1 MNICSQ
7 LHTVFNQLPHHHFPF
22 DEKRIPLN
30 GIYILFEKGKI
41 AHNTNRIVRVGTHN
55 GDGRLPSRL
64 KSHFIKENKDRSIFR
79 KNIGR
84 ALLNKASDPF
94 LEQWELDI
102 TSREAREN
110 YQNKVDNNKQK
121 QVEHQVSEHI
131 QQNFWFV
138 VFPITKKEDR
148 LFWESRIISTV
159 SWCNEC
165 RPSEN
170 WIGLHSPKEKIRES
184 GLWLVNELKKQPL
197 SENEFNYLK
206 DFIIQNK

>member
-7 LHTVFNQLPHHHFPF
+7 LHTIFNQLPHHHFPF
-22 DEKRIPLN
+22 NEKVMPLN
-30 GIYILFEKGKI
+30 GIYILFEKGEM

-55 GDGRLPSRL
+55 GDSRLPSRL

-84 ALLNKASDPF
+84 ALLNKAKDPF
-94 LEQWELDI
+94 LENWELDL
-102 TSREAREN
+102 TSREAWN
-110 YQNKVDNNKQK
+110 YYQHQVDFDKQK
-121 QVEHQVSEHI
+121 QVEHQVTEYI

-138 VFPITKKEDR
+138 VFPIVKKEDR

-159 SWCNEC
+159 SWCHEC
-165 RPSEN
+165 QPSET
-170 WIGLHSPKEKIRES
+170 WLGLHSPKEKIRES
-184 GLWLVNELKKQPL
+184 GLWLVNELNKQPL

-206 DFIIQNK
+206 DFIIERK

>member
-7 LHTVFNQLPHHHFPF
+7 LHTTFNQLPHHHFPF
-22 DEKRIPLN
+22 DEKKMPLN
-30 GIYILFEKGKI
+30 GIYILFEKGEM

-84 ALLNKASDPF
+84 ALLNKVRDPF
-94 LEQWELDI
+94 LEQWELDL
-102 TSREAREN
+102 TSREGREN
-110 YQNKVDNNKQK
+110 NQLKVDFDKQK
-121 QVEHQVSEHI
+121 QVEHQVSEYI
-131 QQNFWFV
+131 QQSFWFV
-138 VFPITKKEDR
+138 VFPVSKKDDR

-159 SWCNEC
+159 SWCDEC

-170 WIGLHSPKEKIRES
+170 WIGLHLPKDKISES

>member
-30 GIYILFEKGKI
+30 GIYILFEKGEI

-121 QVEHQVSEHI
+121 QVEHEVSEYI

-159 SWCNEC
+159 SWCDEC

>member
-1 MNICSQ
+1 MSICSQ
-7 LHTVFNQLPHHHFPF
+7 LHPVFNQLPHHHFPF
-22 DEKRIPLN
+22 DEKKIPLN
-30 GIYILFEKGKI
+30 GIYILFEKGEI

-84 ALLNKASDPF
+84 ALLNKESDPF
-94 LEQWELDI
+94 LEQWELDL
-102 TSREAREN
+102 TSREAKEN
-110 YQNKVDNNKQK
+110 HKNIVDFGKQK
-121 QVEHQVSEHI
+121 QIERQVTQCI

-138 VFPITKKEDR
+138 VFPIEKREDR

-159 SWCNEC
+159 SRCNEC

-170 WIGLHSPKEKIRES
+170 WLGLHSPKQKIRES
-184 GLWLVNELKKQPL
+184 GLWLVNELYKQPL

-206 DFIIQNK
+206 DFMIQSK

>member
-1 MNICSQ
+1 MSICSQ
-7 LHTVFNQLPHHHFPF
+7 LHPVFNQLPHHHFPF
-22 DEKRIPLN
+22 DEKKIPLN
-30 GIYILFEKGKI
+30 GIYILFEKGEI

-84 ALLNKASDPF
+84 ALLNKESDPF
-94 LEQWELDI
+94 LEQWELDL
-102 TSREAREN
+102 TSREAKEN
-110 YQNKVDNNKQK
+110 HKNIVDFGKQK
-121 QVEHQVSEHI
+121 QIERQVTQCI

-138 VFPITKKEDR
+138 VFPIDKRKDR

-159 SWCNEC
+159 SRCNEC

-170 WIGLHSPKEKIRES
+170 WLGLHSPKDKIRES
-184 GLWLVNELKKQPL
+184 GLWLVNELYKQPL

-206 DFIIQNK
+206 DFMIQSK

>member
-1 MNICSQ
+1 MSVCPQ
-7 LHTVFNQLPHHHFPF
+7 LHTLFNQLPQHHFPF
-22 DEKRIPLN
+22 DAKKISSN
-30 GIYILFEKGKI
+30 GIYILFEAGEV
-41 AHNTNRIVRVGTHN
+41 AHNTNRIVRIGTHN
-55 GDGRLPSRL
+55 GVGKLVSRL

-84 ALLNKASDPF
+84 ALLNKVSDPF
-94 LEQWELDI
+94 LEQWELDL

-110 YQNKVDNNKQK
+110 FQYKVDIIKQK
-121 QVEHQVSEHI
+121 QVEHQVTEYI

-165 RPSEN
+165 RPSRT
-170 WIGLHSPKEKIRES
+170 WLGLHSPKEKIRES
-184 GLWLVNELKKQPL
+184 GLWLVNELNKQPL